1 MPSKEETTR
10 LLKKAFDGV
19 RRDKKK
25 HELLTPM
32 LYVDSHNTQHSVE
45 YMVPL
50 PIDVPIRH
58 QRNNRNNYNNGYE
71 TIWFAAALVS
81 RERNHAQLMSILSA
95 DMAYSNARL
104 IGSVKTPWLQK
115 LAPLYH
121 KVCKNDIIHPFVHSF
136 LYFVYVQSFLF
147 IKMTLLT
154 QFRKLYF
161 SGFL

>member
-1 MPSKEETTR
+1 
-10 LLKKAFDGV
+10 
-19 RRDKKK
+19 
-25 HELLTPM
+25 M

-58 QRNNRNNYNNGYE
+58 QRNNRINNNHHNNGYE

-121 KVCKNDIIHPFVHSF
+121 KVYTDSFCLYTINIH
-136 LYFVYVQSFLF
+136 YFVDAISQSIFF
-147 IKMTLLT
+147 VIT
-154 QFRKLYF
+154 
-161 SGFL
+161 

>member
-19 RRDKKK
+19 RRNKNK

-50 PIDVPIRH
+50 PIEVPIRH
-58 QRNNRNNYNNGYE
+58 QRNNRMNNHHHNHHNHNHNHNNNNNNGHE

-104 IGSVKTPWLQK
+104 IGSVTTSWLQK

-121 KVCKNDIIHPFVHSF
+121 KV
-136 LYFVYVQSFLF
+136 
-147 IKMTLLT
+147 
-154 QFRKLYF
+154 
-161 SGFL
+161 